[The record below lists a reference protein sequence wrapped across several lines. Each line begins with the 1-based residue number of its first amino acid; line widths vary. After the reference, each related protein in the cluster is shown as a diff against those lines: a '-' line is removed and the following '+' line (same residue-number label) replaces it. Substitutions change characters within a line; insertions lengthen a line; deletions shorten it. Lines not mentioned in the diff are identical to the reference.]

1 MIKKNKPLASVI
13 MNCYNAE
20 KYLKESIK
28 SLLLQT
34 YKNWELILLDK
45 NSRGNSKNI
54 VKKFKDKR
62 IKYYLKFLGV

>member
-1 MIKKNKPLASVI
+1 